1 MIGWISRFTS
11 KRLAPKEADASKSE
25 SEISNQLYRD
35 TISAPKQNLFDYQLS
50 KGVSPTDAFK
60 LLAGADYAAESGNF
74 VRTFAAIEVM
84 LLAISISV
92 DSEIGDEYA
101 FSFKARLKEATEK
114 VTASNASDE
123 DKQALLAQFEIVKSI
138 SELRHRMMHWML
150 HDIPLPG
157 KPYVFRNFSH
167 RPLSRGMSETA
178 EYSRSEL
185 ASAVKK
191 ADQALT
197 IMSDFLKARAALNAT
212 QASTTE
218 SAKTD

>member
-1 MIGWISRFTS
+1 MIGWISRFAS
-11 KRLAPKEADASKSE
+11 KRRVPKGPDASE
-25 SEISNQLYRD
+25 GEISNQLYRD
-35 TISAPKQNLFDYQLS
+35 TISAPKQDLFDYQLS
-50 KGVSPTDAFK
+50 KGVSPTEAFK
-60 LLAGADYAAESGNF
+60 LLAGADYAADSGNF

-92 DSEIGDEYA
+92 DSEIRDEYA

-114 VTASNASDE
+114 VTASSASDE
-123 DKQALLAQFEIVKSI
+123 DKQALLAQFKIVKSI

-157 KPYVFRNFSH
+157 QPYEFQNFSH
-167 RPLSRGMSETA
+167 KPLSRGMGEIA

-185 ASAVKK
+185 AIAVTQ

-197 IMSDFLKARAALNAT
+197 IMSDFL
-212 QASTTE
+212 E
-218 SAKTD
+218 SRSSREKR